1 MGLVHNTNVVT
12 DGLVGCWDA
21 GNRRSY
27 PGTGTTW
34 TDLVLQNAGSMSPSP
49 TFESDKAGVMSF
61 DGTDDI
67 VTINSS
73 TELSALTTG
82 DFSFEAWVNVVDAD
96 DVPNRYVCVISLV
109 NAGLILMGHSYP
121 AGKAGVGLLVPHTNP
136 SRENL
141 GTGFTSASFSYGEW
155 VHVACTRTGTTYS
168 TYINGVGGVSTTEN
182 GWWDV
187 PDWKIG
193 RGYSTHYFYGDMGA
207 IRIYNRVLTDA
218 EILQNYEATKP
229 RFTPRITKRGMNL
242 NFDAGDPESYAGG
255 TTTWKDTAN
264 GLTTVFNNMDASNF
278 NSSNGGYFAFDGTD
292 EWMTVPHSPL
302 FQSAIAD
309 QGTFAAWF
317 NIDEAGD
324 DPDPNVPIWGAGRN
338 GSRMIWAMA
347 QFDSSK
353 KPLFGAYLGG
363 SWSDI
368 GVGDTALSYDTWYY
382 VVFTWDKANTQLKS
396 YLNGVLDDTDTTSS
410 ASIVTSTTGWLGIGG
425 SLYSR
430 ANDSTPWSF
439 LSGFIGVL
447 QLYDSVLSAGEIMD
461 NFQKTR
467 GRFGV

>member
-1 MGLVHNTNVVT
+1 MGTAYNTNVVT
-12 DGLVGCWDA
+12 DGLIACWDA
-21 GNRRSY
+21 ANRRSY

-121 AGKAGVGLLVPHTNP
+121 TGKAGVGLLVPHTNP
-136 SRENL
+136 SYENL

-193 RGYSTHYFYGDMGA
+193 KGYSSHFFYGDMGA
-207 IRIYNRVLTDA
+207 IRVYNRVLTPA
-218 EILQNYEATKP
+218 EVSQNYEAMKP
-229 RFTPRITKRGMNL
+229 RFAPRIAKRGMNL
-242 NFDAGDPESYAGG
+242 NFDAGDPASYAGG
-255 TTTWKDTAN
+255 TSWKDTAN
-264 GLTTVFNNMDASNF
+264 GLSTTFHNMDASNF
-278 NSSNGGYFAFDGTD
+278 NSSNGGYFDFDGTD
-292 EWMTVPHSPL
+292 EWMTAPHSPL

-317 NIDEAGD
+317 NIDAAEAD
-324 DPDPNVPIWGAGRN
+324 NADVPIWSGGTN
-338 GSRMIWAMA
+338 GNKLTWSMA
-347 QFDSSK
+347 QFHSGK
-353 KPLFGAYLGG
+353 KMHLGAYLG
-363 SWSDI
+363 SWMAAATT
-368 GVGDTALSYDTWYY
+368 DTALSYDTWYY
-382 VVFTWDKANTQLKS
+382 VVFTWDKANTQIKS
-396 YLNGVLDDTDTTSS
+396 YINGALDDTDTTSS
-410 ASIVTSTTGWLGIGG
+410 TSITTSSTGALGIGA
-425 SLYSR
+425 SLYSI
-430 ANDSTPWSF
+430 ANSATPNDY
-439 LSGFIGVL
+439 LNGFIGVL
-447 QLYDSVLSAGEIMD
+447 QLYDSVLSAAEILD
-461 NFQKTR
+461 NYQKTKA
-467 GRFGV
+467 RFGH

>member
-1 MGLVHNTNVVT
+1 MGLVHHPNVVS

-27 PGTGTTW
+27 PGAGTTW

-121 AGKAGVGLLVPHTNP
+121 TGKAGVGLLVPHTNP
-136 SRENL
+136 SYENL

-193 RGYSTHYFYGDMGA
+193 KGYSSHFFYGDMGA
-207 IRIYNRVLTDA
+207 IRVYNRVLTPA
-218 EILQNYEATKP
+218 EVSQNYEAMKP
-229 RFTPRITKRGMNL
+229 RFTPRITKSGLVGNW
-242 NFDAGDPESYAGG
+242 DAGDPESYPGG
-255 TTTWKDTAN
+255 TTLKDTAN
-264 GLTTVFNNMDASNF
+264 GTAATFSNMDGSNF
-278 NSSNGGYFAFDGTD
+278 NSANGGYWEFDGTN
-292 EWMTVPHSPL
+292 EHIQCSTSSVLQP
-302 FQSAIAD
+302 QS
-309 QGTFAAWF
+309 FSVEAWAKESTDGGEL
-317 NIDEAGD
+317 NAL
-324 DPDPNVPIWGAGRN
+324 PIVTWK
-338 GSRMIWAMA
+338 S
-347 QFDSSK
+347 
-353 KPLFGAYLGG
+353 GG
-363 SWSDI
+363 SKYPAVYTSYH
-368 GVGDTALSYDTWYY
+368 TAQ
-382 VVFTWDKANTQLKS
+382 KP
-396 YLNGVLDDTDTTSS
+396 
-410 ASIVTSTTGWLGIGG
+410 II
-425 SLYSR
+425 
-430 ANDSTPWSF
+430 F
-439 LSGFIGVL
+439 LSGSDYRDFDKTAVSVAGWHHVMFTYTYDDVTTGAFYVDGVRIAAVTTDDGTKDSTDACDIGRADTS
-447 QLYDSVLSAGEIMD
+447 LYYKGSIALVRIYDRPLSAAEILD
-461 NFQKTR
+461 NYNKTKA
-467 GRFGV
+467 RFGH